1 MSRWILFV
9 RSGSLVLAGLVLGSV
24 ALSGYS
30 DRPDLGSGVGFW
42 SMVSLLAGAGLFLT
56 ALSQSLRV
64 R

>member
-1 MSRWILFV
+1 V

-42 SMVSLLAGAGLFLT
+42 SMVSLLAGAGLLLT